1 MTKKRKSK
9 TYTSCEVKDRW
20 NRQHYDAI
28 TFRVPI
34 GAAEEVRAAAE
45 LHGMSVAA
53 YIRHLIIADNAENPE
68 ITPFLRGGGY
78 ANTYVGQIAA
88 EIARA
93 ARHQH
98 HMDMMRAI
106 TDGEDPQQLPLIR

>member
-1 MTKKRKSK
+1 MTKRKRK

-20 NRQHYDAI
+20 NAAHYDKI

-34 GAAEEVRAAAE
+34 GAAEEVRRVAE

-53 YIRHLIIADNAENPE
+53 YLRHLIIADNAENPE

-78 ANTYVGQIAA
+78 ADSYLGHLAA

-98 HMDMMRAI
+98 CMDMMRAI
-106 TDGEDPQQLPLIR
+106 ADGEDPQQLPLVR